1 MPGGRRH
8 RTLVVIF
15 TRQAM
20 TPLFL
25 PLDRH
30 TCVAWTL
37 AALAGLHLAASSACA
52 APALESPLV
61 SSTFVQA
68 GFAND
73 ARAYVVGASWNWRW
87 KKSLR
92 WGEIT
97 GYWESS
103 IGQWRTRHGPEGDHS
118 ALVTQVGL
126 TPVLRW
132 APGGTTSRLFLELG
146 IGANVLFPI
155 YETDDKRFS
164 TTFNFGDHLAV
175 GHRVGR
181 HEVSLRLQHFS
192 NAGIR
197 HPNPGENFLQLRYA
211 VRY

>member
-1 MPGGRRH
+1 
-8 RTLVVIF
+8 
-15 TRQAM
+15 M
-20 TPLFL
+20 TPLF
-25 PLDRH
+25 PTPDRH
-30 TCVAWTL
+30 VRIPRFL
-37 AALAGLHLAASSACA
+37 AALAGLHLAASPACA
-52 APALESPLV
+52 APALDSPLV

-73 ARAYVVGASWNWRW
+73 ARAYVVGASWDWQW

-92 WGEIT
+92 WGGVT

-103 IGQWRTRHGPEGDHS
+103 IGQWRTRHAPEGDHS
-118 ALVTQVGL
+118 AWITQVGL

-132 APGGTTSRLFLELG
+132 SPQATSRLFLELG

-155 YETDDKRFS
+155 YETDNKRFS

-175 GHRVGR
+175 GHRLGR
-181 HEVSLRLQHFS
+181 HELSLRLQHFS

-197 HPNPGENFLQLRYA
+197 HPNPGENFVQLRYA